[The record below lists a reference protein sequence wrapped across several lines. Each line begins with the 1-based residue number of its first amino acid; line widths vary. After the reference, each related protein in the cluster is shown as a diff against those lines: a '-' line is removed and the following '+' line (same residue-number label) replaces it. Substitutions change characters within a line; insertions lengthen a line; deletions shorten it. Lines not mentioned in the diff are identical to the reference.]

1 MPIQYKDSIMEA
13 TKHCR
18 SAASIFDV
26 SHMLGSS
33 IRGKDAIA
41 FTERIVVGDIKALKN
56 GTGTLSVVTNEKGGI
71 IDDTV
76 VTKVSDEDVYIVLN
90 GACSEK
96 DQAHINKHLAEFKAK
111 GGDAEFIVHGD
122 RSLLAFQGPKA
133 VDVLQPLTDHDLSKL
148 YFGMFTEAKV
158 DGKDVW
164 LTRTGYTGE
173 DGFEISLRKEDTLS
187 LTKKLLENEDARLCG
202 LGARDSLRL
211 EAGLCLYGND
221 LNETISPLEAGLT
234 WTIGKARRDACDFVG
249 GDAIKRQ
256 LADGVSRRRVGFKFT
271 GKGAPARGGS
281 VVKTASGEVVGEITS
296 GGFSPVL
303 GENIAMGYVQKAHA
317 KAGTELLVETRGK
330 STPAVTT
337 KMPFVTC
344 HYHRP
349 AA

>member
-1 MPIQYKDSIMEA
+1 
-13 TKHCR
+13 
-18 SAASIFDV
+18 V
-26 SHMLGSS
+26 
-33 IRGKDAIA
+33 
-41 FTERIVVGDIKALKN
+41 
-56 GTGTLSVVTNEKGGI
+56 
-71 IDDTV
+71 
-76 VTKVSDEDVYIVLN
+76 
-90 GACSEK
+90 
-96 DQAHINKHLAEFKAK
+96 
-111 GGDAEFIVHGD
+111 
-122 RSLLAFQGPKA
+122 
-133 VDVLQPLTDHDLSKL
+133 
-148 YFGMFTEAKV
+148 
-158 DGKDVW
+158 
-164 LTRTGYTGE
+164 
-173 DGFEISLRKEDTLS
+173 S
-187 LTKKLLENEDARLCG
+187 LTKKLLENADARLCG

-249 GDAIKRQ
+249 GDVIKKQ
-256 LADGVSRRRVGFKFT
+256 LENGVDKRRVGFKFT

-330 STPAVTT
+330 STPAVTA

-349 AA
+349 A

>member
-1 MPIQYKDSIMEA
+1 M
-13 TKHCR
+13 
-18 SAASIFDV
+18 
-26 SHMLGSS
+26 
-33 IRGKDAIA
+33 
-41 FTERIVVGDIKALKN
+41 
-56 GTGTLSVVTNEKGGI
+56 
-71 IDDTV
+71 
-76 VTKVSDEDVYIVLN
+76 
-90 GACSEK
+90 
-96 DQAHINKHLAEFKAK
+96 
-111 GGDAEFIVHGD
+111 HGD

-133 VDVLQPLTDHDLSKL
+133 VDVLQPLTDLDLSKL

-173 DGFEISLRKEDTLS
+173 DGFEISLRKEDTVS

-249 GDAIKRQ
+249 GDVIKRQ

-281 VVKTASGEVVGEITS
+281 VVKTASGDAVGEITS

>member
-1 MPIQYKDSIMEA
+1 MPIQYGDSIMEA

-33 IRGKDAIA
+33 IRGKDAVA
-41 FTERIVVGDIKALKN
+41 FTERIVVGDIKSLKD
-56 GTGTLSVVTNEKGGI
+56 GTGTLSVVTNDHGGI

-76 VTKVSDEDVYIVLN
+76 VTKINDTDIYIVLN

-96 DQAHINKHLAEFKAK
+96 DQAHINKHLKEFKAK
-111 GGDAEFIVHGD
+111 GGDADFIVHGD

-133 VDVLQPLTDHDLSKL
+133 VDVLQPLTDLDLSTF
-148 YFGMFTEAKV
+148 YFGMFTETV
-158 DGKDVW
+158 IDGKPVW

-173 DGFEISLRKEDTLS
+173 DGFEISLKKDDTVA
-187 LTKKLLENEDARLCG
+187 LTKKLLDNPSARMCG

-221 LNETISPLEAGLT
+221 LNEQITPLEAGLT
-234 WTIGKARRDACDFVG
+234 WTIGKSRREECSFVG
-249 GDAIKRQ
+249 GDAIKKQ
-256 LADGVSRRRVGFKFT
+256 LADGVTKRRVGFKFT

-281 VVKTASGEVVGEITS
+281 VVKLADGTAVGEITS

-303 GENIAMGYVQKAHA
+303 GENIAMGYVEKKHA
-317 KAGTELLVETRGK
+317 KAGTELMVETRGK
-330 STPAVTT
+330 STPAVTA

-349 AA
+349 A